1 MKRVSITEL
10 KAKLSEHLAAVR
22 TGEEVIVT
30 DRGRPIARLGPVEGV
45 REMESRLTSL
55 VRAGRLRP
63 PTSPTL
69 DVAELVAGTAE
80 DPGGLGLASLL
91 GERRTGR

>member
-1 MKRVSITEL
+1 MKRVSITDL

-22 TGEEVIVT
+22 SGEEVIVT
-30 DRGRPIARLGPVEGV
+30 DRGRPVARLGPVEGV

-63 PTSPTL
+63 PTATL
-69 DVAELVAGTAE
+69 DVAELVAGAAE
-80 DPGGLGLASLL
+80 DPDGLGLASLL
-91 GERRTGR
+91 EERRTGR

>member
-1 MKRVSITEL
+1 MTRVSITEL

-22 TGEEVIVT
+22 AGEEVIVT
-30 DRGRPIARLGPVEGV
+30 DRGRPVARLGPVEGE

-63 PTSPTL
+63 PTTTRL
-69 DVAELVAGTAE
+69 DVAELIAGAAD
-80 DPGGLGLASLL
+80 DPDGLALASLL
-91 GERRTGR
+91 EERRTGR